1 MRDSGYGRRRPAAER
16 DIVTPE
22 AQKTYLCGFLTCNVE
37 TIPIKEKFI
46 ILIKLK
52 QNKTKPTKKIKFQK
66 ISK

>member
-37 TIPIKEKFI
+37 TIPIKEKNI
-46 ILIKLK
+46 IFNQIKTK
-52 QNKTKPTKKIKFQK
+52 QNKTNQK
-66 ISK
+66 H